1 MRPPPRG
8 EPFTDFDE
16 LAEELAAQFNGD
28 ATTLPDEAKS
38 EWSEAELQ
46 MFFASGGPH
55 STPCRLAR
63 HTSLAYSTRLAC
75 LSRRRPDHAAAQPEA
90 ARGGAR
96 AGGQA

>member
-28 ATTLPDEAKS
+28 ATALPDEAKS

-46 MFFASGGPH
+46 MFFASGGPR
-55 STPCRLAR
+55 STSCRLAR
-63 HTSLAYSTRLAC
+63 HASLHRSAPSICT
-75 LSRRRPDHAAAQPEA
+75 
-90 ARGGAR
+90 ARI
-96 AGGQA
+96 